1 MGRTIKQEFGSLKE
15 EILNVK
21 KILSKEREY
30 ERSLFLEKGQESKAI
45 KAAELEDLR
54 FVVGNTW
61 RADFNISPSPKT
73 KDWLKPGMPVLLQGP
88 TESIFGNIFKKSD
101 SKLTVQVRG
110 DYEWEDNEFLISKW
124 FQESTYDLYNDIIT
138 KISNDNSSESHKK
151 LNWILGF
158 GLGEKPTPPKS
169 GLDKPPL
176 ERIFQIHDYGVI
188 FGPPGTGK
196 TTLLMQAV
204 EKIKENKESVLTL
217 CPTNFAC
224 DYIVE
229 LALKK
234 GIRVIRLGNSTKIK
248 EEVLPYHI
256 DHLIQTHPDQKQIH
270 NWQTELKAI
279 QKKANS
285 WKRNFGKEERE
296 ERKALRKEAKL
307 LLGTIREAESNI
319 RTRLLDSAELIVS
332 TFSGFGNEFKKG
344 RTFDYVFVDEA
355 TQSLDPGCYLAMYAG
370 KKTFFFG
377 DPRQLGA
384 NYSHPDHQSLYSFLE
399 KAVTFDSGERILFL
413 EKQFRMKPEIL
424 GFPNQ
429 TYYESK
435 ILTHPDAKWN
445 ESIDI
450 SMIFGSNP
458 SILWIDTAG
467 SDSEEDTEGE
477 EPSFFNVTEIQTVEK
492 LFQLGIPKEI
502 TTVISPYRGQV
513 EKLIQT
519 SEGRWFTQTIDS
531 FQGRESEIVILSL
544 VRSNGDGEI
553 GFLLNPKR
561 LNVALT
567 RAKSHLILIGDSG
580 TLCQN
585 KEFQNLYSYI
595 EVSGEIRSVYE
606 FME

>member
-1 MGRTIKQEFGSLKE
+1 MGRTIKQTFGSLKE
-15 EILNVK
+15 EILHIK
-21 KILSKEREY
+21 TILSKERDY
-30 ERSLFLEKGQESKAI
+30 ERFIFLEKGQDSKAI
-45 KAAELEDLR
+45 KNAELEDLK

-61 RADFNISPSPKT
+61 RAEFNISPSSKA
-73 KDWLKPGMPVLLQGP
+73 KEWLKPGVPVLLKSE
-88 TESIFGNIFKKSD
+88 TESIFGNIYKTSD
-101 SKLTVQVRG
+101 TKLTVQIRG
-110 DYEWEDNEFLISKW
+110 DYEWEDTEFQISKW

-138 KISNDNSSESHKK
+138 KILADTSSESHKK

-169 GLDKPPL
+169 SLNRPPL
-176 ERIFQIHDYGVI
+176 ERIFQIHDYGII

-204 EKIKENKESVLTL
+204 QEIKTKGESVLTL

-229 LALKK
+229 LAIKK

-248 EEVLPYHI
+248 EDVLPYHI

-270 NWQTELKAI
+270 NWQTELKAL
-279 QKKANS
+279 QKKANA

-296 ERKALRKEAKL
+296 ERKTIRKEAKFL
-307 LLGTIREAESNI
+307 LSTIREAESNI
-319 RTRLLDSAELIVS
+319 RTKLLDDAELIVS
-332 TFSGFGNEFKKG
+332 TFSGFGNEWGKG

-355 TQSLDPGCYLAMYAG
+355 TQSLDPGCYMALYAG

-377 DPRQLGA
+377 DPKQLGA
-384 NYSHPDHQSLYSFLE
+384 SYSHPDHQTIDSFLE
-399 KAVTFDSGERILFL
+399 KAVAFDSGERILFL
-413 EKQFRMKPEIL
+413 EKQFRMKAEIL
-424 GFPNQ
+424 GFPNR

-435 ILTHPDAKWN
+435 ILTHPDAIWN
-445 ESIDI
+445 PTITI
-450 SMIFGSNP
+450 SEAIGSNP

-467 SDSEEDTEGE
+467 SDSEEETEGE
-477 EPSFFNVTEIQTVEK
+477 EPSFFNHIEIQLIER
-492 LFQLGIPKEI
+492 LFELGIQSNLI
-502 TTVISPYRGQV
+502 TVISPYRGQV
-513 EKLIQT
+513 EKLVLASQ
-519 SEGRWFTQTIDS
+519 GRWITQTIDS

-544 VRSNGDGEI
+544 VRSNLEGEI

-585 KEFQNLYSYI
+585 KEFQDLYSYI
-595 EVSGEIRSVYE
+595 ESNGEIRSIYE

>member
-21 KILSKEREY
+21 LILTKEREY
-30 ERSLFLEKGQESKAI
+30 ERSLFLEKAGDTKII
-45 KAAELEDLR
+45 KTAELEDLR
-54 FVVGNTW
+54 FVAGNTW
-61 RADFNISPSPKT
+61 RADFQISPSNKA
-73 KDWLKPGMPVLLQGP
+73 KEWLKPGIPVLLKCE
-88 TESIFGNIFKKSD
+88 TESIFGNIYKASD
-101 SKLTVQVRG
+101 TSLTVQIRG
-110 DYEWEDNEFLISKW
+110 DYEWEESEFQISKW

-138 KISNDNSSESHKK
+138 KVLTDNSSDSHKK

-169 GLDKPPL
+169 MINQSPLD
-176 ERIFQIHDYGVI
+176 RIFQMNDYGVI

-196 TTLLMQAV
+196 TSLLMRAV
-204 EKIKENKESVLTL
+204 LEIKARKESVLTL

-234 GIRVIRLGNSTKIK
+234 GIKVIRLGNSTKIK
-248 EEVLPYHI
+248 DEVLPHHI

-270 NWQTELKAI
+270 NWQTELKVL
-279 QKKANS
+279 QKKTNS

-296 ERKALRKEAKL
+296 ERKALRQEAKFL
-307 LLGTIREAESNI
+307 LSTIREAESNI
-319 RTRLLDSAELIVS
+319 RTKLLDDAELIVS
-332 TFSGFGNEFKKG
+332 TFSGFGNEWAKG
-344 RTFDYVFVDEA
+344 KVFDYVFVDEA
-355 TQSLDPGCYLAMYAG
+355 TQSLDPGCYMALYSG

-377 DPRQLGA
+377 DPKQLGA
-384 NYSHPDHQSLYSFLE
+384 SYSHPEHEAVHSFLE
-399 KAVTFDSGERILFL
+399 KAVAFDSGERIIFL

-435 ILTHPDAKWN
+435 ILTHPEATWTKDTN
-445 ESIDI
+445 I
-450 SMIFGSNP
+450 SEVFGSNP
-458 SILWIDTAG
+458 PILWIDTAG
-467 SDSEEDTEGE
+467 SDSEEETEGE
-477 EPSFFNVTEIQTVEK
+477 EPSFFNHTEIQLVSK
-492 LFQLGIPKEI
+492 LFNLGIEKNQ

-513 EKLIQT
+513 EKLIQE
-519 SEGRWFTQTIDS
+519 SKGNWVTQTIDS

-544 VRSNGDGEI
+544 VRSNQDGEI

-567 RAKSHLILIGDSG
+567 RAKSHLIVIGDSG

-585 KEFQNLYSYI
+585 KEFQDLYSYI
-595 EVSGEIRSVYE
+595 ESNGEIRSIYE
-606 FME
+606 FMD

>member
-21 KILSKEREY
+21 TILSKEREY
-30 ERSLFLEKGQESKAI
+30 ERSLFLEKGQDAKAI
-45 KAAELEDLR
+45 KNAELEDLR

-61 RADFNISPSPKT
+61 RAEFNISPSNKA
-73 KDWLKPGMPVLLQGP
+73 KEWLKPGIPVLLKGE
-88 TESIFGNIFKKSD
+88 TESIFGNIYKTSD
-101 SKLTVQVRG
+101 SKLTIQVRG
-110 DYEWEDNEFLISKW
+110 DYEWEDQEFQISKW

-138 KISNDNSSESHKK
+138 NVLADTSSESHKK

-169 GLDKPPL
+169 IVNKSPL
-176 ERIFQIHDYGVI
+176 ERIFLINDYGVI

-204 EKIKENKESVLTL
+204 QEIKERKESVLTL

-270 NWQTELKAI
+270 NWQTELKAL

-296 ERKALRKEAKL
+296 ERKAIRKEAKFL
-307 LLGTIREAESNI
+307 LSTIREAESNI
-319 RTRLLDSAELIVS
+319 RTKLLDDAELIVS

-344 RTFDYVFVDEA
+344 RTFDFVFVDEA
-355 TQSLDPGCYLAMYAG
+355 TQSLDPGCYMALYAG

-377 DPRQLGA
+377 DPKQLGA
-384 NYSHPDHQSLYSFLE
+384 SYSHPDHGAIHSFLE
-399 KAVTFDSGERILFL
+399 KAVDFDSGERILFL
-413 EKQFRMKPEIL
+413 EKQFRMKAEIL

-445 ESIDI
+445 SSLDI
-450 SMIFGSNP
+450 SPVLGSSP
-458 SILWIDTAG
+458 PILWIDTAG
-467 SDSEEDTEGE
+467 SDSEEETEGE
-477 EPSFFNVTEIQTVEK
+477 EPSFFNHTEIQLVER
-492 LFQLGIPKEI
+492 LFRLGIPSDL

-513 EKLIQT
+513 EKLGLA
-519 SEGRWFTQTIDS
+519 SSGRWFTQTIDS

-544 VRSNGDGEI
+544 VRSNLDGEI

-585 KEFQNLYSYI
+585 KEFQDLYSYI
-595 EVSGEIRSVYE
+595 ESNGEIRSIYE

>member
-1 MGRTIKQEFGSLKE
+1 MKQEFGSLKE

-21 KILSKEREY
+21 TILSKEREY
-30 ERSLFLEKGQESKAI
+30 ERSLFLEKGQDSKAI

-61 RADFNISPSPKT
+61 RADFHISPSPKS
-73 KDWLKPGMPVLLQGP
+73 KEWLKPGIPVLLQGT
-88 TESIFGNIFKKSD
+88 TETIFGNIFKTSD
-101 SKLTVQVRG
+101 IKLTVQVRG
-110 DYEWEDNEFLISKW
+110 DYEWEDNEFQISKW

-138 KISNDNSSESHKK
+138 KVLADTESESHKK

-158 GLGEKPTPPKS
+158 GLGEKTTPPKAKP
-169 GLDKPPL
+169 DKPPL
-176 ERIFQIHDYGVI
+176 ERIFEIHDYGVI

-204 EKIKENKESVLTL
+204 EKIKENKESLLTL

-270 NWQTELKAI
+270 NWQTELKAL

-296 ERKALRKEAKL
+296 ERKAIRKEAKF

-319 RTRLLDSAELIVS
+319 RTKLLDSAELIVS

-370 KKTFFFG
+370 KKTFFLG

-384 NYSHPDHQSLYSFLE
+384 SYSHPDHQSLHSFLE
-399 KAVTFDSGERILFL
+399 KAVTFDSGERIIFL
-413 EKQFRMKPEIL
+413 EKQFRMKQEIL
-424 GFPNQ
+424 GFPNE
-429 TYYESK
+429 TYYENK
-435 ILTHPDAKWN
+435 IITHPDAKWN

-450 SMIFGSNP
+450 STIFGSNP
-458 SILWIDTAG
+458 PIVWIDTAG

-477 EPSFFNVTEIQTVEK
+477 EPSFFNETEIQTVEK

-502 TTVISPYRGQV
+502 ATVISPYRGQV
-513 EKLIQT
+513 EKLIQA

-544 VRSNGDGEI
+544 VRSNDDGEI

-595 EVSGEIRSVYE
+595 ESVGEIRSIYE
-606 FME
+606 FMD

>member
-1 MGRTIKQEFGSLKE
+1 MGRTIKQEFGSLEE

-21 KILSKEREY
+21 LILNKERDY
-30 ERSLFLEKGQESKAI
+30 ERSLFLEKGEQSRAI
-45 KAAELEDLR
+45 QSAQLEDLK

-61 RADFNISPSPKT
+61 RAEFQISPST
-73 KDWLKPGMPVLLQGP
+73 KAKEWLKPGIPVLLKGNS
-88 TESIFGNIFKKSD
+88 ESIFGNIYKVTD
-101 SKLTVQVRG
+101 SQLIIQVRG
-110 DYEWEDNEFLISKW
+110 DYEWEDSEFQISKW
-124 FQESTYDLYNDIIT
+124 FQESTYDLYNEIIS
-138 KISNDNSSESHKK
+138 KVLDDKDSLSHKK

-158 GLGEKPTPPKS
+158 GLGDKPTPPKQ
-169 GLDKPPL
+169 GLTATPL
-176 ERIFQIHDYGVI
+176 ERIFQISDYGMI

-204 EKIKENKESVLTL
+204 EKIKSRAESVLTL

-229 LALKK
+229 LALQK
-234 GIRVIRLGNSTKIK
+234 GIRVIRMGNSTKIK
-248 EEVLPYHI
+248 EEILPYHI
-256 DHLIQTHPDQKQIH
+256 DNLIQEHPDQKQIH

-296 ERKALRKEAKL
+296 ERKALKKEAKFL
-307 LLGTIREAESNI
+307 LSTIREAESNI
-319 RTRLLDSAELIVS
+319 RMKLLDSAELIVS

-344 RTFDYVFVDEA
+344 RVFDYAFVDEA

-377 DPRQLGA
+377 DPKQLGA
-384 NYSHPDHQSLYSFLE
+384 SFSHPDHGAVHSFLE
-399 KAVTFDSGERILFL
+399 KAVALDSGERVLFL

-435 ILTHPDAKWN
+435 ILTHPDARWN
-445 ESIDI
+445 GNIDI
-450 SMIFGSNP
+450 SHVLGNDP
-458 SILWIDTAG
+458 PILWIDTAG
-467 SDSEEDTEGE
+467 SDSEEETEGE
-477 EPSFFNVTEIQTVEK
+477 EPSFFNHTEIQLVET
-492 LFQLGIPKEI
+492 LFRLGIPKEL

-513 EKLIQT
+513 EKLIKV

-544 VRSNGDGEI
+544 VRSNSDGEV

-580 TLCQN
+580 TLCQT
-585 KEFQNLYSYI
+585 KEFQDLYAYI
-595 EVSGEIRSVYE
+595 ESVGEIRSIYE

>member
-1 MGRTIKQEFGSLKE
+1 MGRTIKQEFGSLEE
-15 EILNVK
+15 EILYVK
-21 KILSKEREY
+21 SILTKEREY
-30 ERSLFLEKGQESKAI
+30 ERSLFLEKGEETKVI
-45 KAAELEDLR
+45 KSAELEDLN

-61 RADFNISPSPKT
+61 RAEFKISPSLKA
-73 KDWLKPGMPVLLQGP
+73 KEWLKQGIPVLLKGSSE
-88 TESIFGNIFKKSD
+88 TIFGNIYRATD
-101 SKLTVQVRG
+101 TKLTVQVRG
-110 DYEWEDNEFLISKW
+110 DYEWEDNEFQISKW
-124 FQESTYDLYNDIIT
+124 FQESTYDLYNEIIA
-138 KISNDNSSESHKK
+138 KVIEDKESFSHKK

-158 GLGEKPTPPKS
+158 GLGDKPNPPKS
-169 GLDKPPL
+169 GQTANSL
-176 ERIFQIHDYGVI
+176 ERIFQIADYGMI

-204 EKIKENKESVLTL
+204 EKIKSKNESVLTL

-248 EEVLPYHI
+248 EEVLPHHI
-256 DHLIQTHPDQKQIH
+256 DHLIQEHPDQKQIH

-296 ERKALRKEAKL
+296 ERKAQRKEAKFL
-307 LLGTIREAESNI
+307 LSTIREAESNI
-319 RTRLLDSAELIVS
+319 RMKLLDNAELIVS

-344 RTFDYVFVDEA
+344 REFDYVFVDEA
-355 TQSLDPGCYLAMYAG
+355 TQSLDPGCYLALYAG

-377 DPRQLGA
+377 DPKQLGA
-384 NYSHPDHQSLYSFLE
+384 SFSHPDHTAVHSFLE
-399 KAVTFDSGERILFL
+399 KAITYDSGDRVIFL

-424 GFPNQ
+424 GFPNG
-429 TYYESK
+429 TYYENK

-445 ESIDI
+445 HNIDI
-450 SMIFGSNP
+450 SHVFGNNS

-467 SDSEEDTEGE
+467 SDSEEETEGD
-477 EPSFFNVTEIQTVEK
+477 EPSFFNKTEIQLVET
-492 LFQLGIPKEI
+492 LFRLGIPKEQSI
-502 TTVISPYRGQV
+502 VISPYRGQV
-513 EKLIQT
+513 EKLIKV
-519 SEGRWFTQTIDS
+519 SSGRWFTQTIDS

-544 VRSNGDGEI
+544 VRSNSDGEV

-580 TLCQN
+580 TLCQT
-585 KEFQNLYSYI
+585 KEFQDLYSYI
-595 EVSGEIRSVYE
+595 ESAGEIRSIYE

>member
-1 MGRTIKQEFGSLKE
+1 MGRTIKQEFGSLEE
-15 EILNVK
+15 EILSVK
-21 KILSKEREY
+21 KVLSKEREY
-30 ERSLFLEKGQESKAI
+30 ERSLFLEKGSDAKSI
-45 KAAELEDLR
+45 KSAALEDLR

-61 RADFNISPSPKT
+61 RADFNISPSNQARE
-73 KDWLKPGMPVLLQGP
+73 WLKPGTPVLLKSE
-88 TESIFGNIFKKSD
+88 TESIFGNIYRASD

-110 DYEWEDNEFLISKW
+110 DYEWEDQEFQISKW
-124 FQESTYDLYNDIIT
+124 FPESTYDLYNEIIS
-138 KISNDNSSESHKK
+138 KVLEDKESLSHKK
-151 LNWILGF
+151 LKWILGF
-158 GLGEKPTPPKS
+158 GSGDKPTPPKE
-169 GLDKPPL
+169 GLNKPPL
-176 ERIFQIHDYGVI
+176 DRIFQIADYGVV

-196 TTLLMQAV
+196 TTLLLQAV
-204 EKIKENKESVLTL
+204 EEIKSRKESVLTL

-248 EEVLPYHI
+248 EEVLPHHI

-270 NWQTELKAI
+270 NWQTELKAL

-296 ERKALRKEAKL
+296 ERKQVRKEAKFL
-307 LLGTIREAESNI
+307 LSTIREAESNI
-319 RTRLLDSAELIVS
+319 RTKLLDNAELIVS

-344 RTFDYVFVDEA
+344 RVFDFVFVDES
-355 TQSLDPGCYLAMYAG
+355 TQSLDPGCYMALYAG

-377 DPRQLGA
+377 DPKQLGA
-384 NYSHPDHQSLYSFLE
+384 SYSHPDQQNIVSFLE

-424 GFPNQ
+424 GFPNH

-435 ILTHPDAKWN
+435 ILTHPEAEW
-445 ESIDI
+445 STSFDI
-450 SMIFGSNP
+450 TPVLGSNP
-458 SILWIDTAG
+458 PIIWIDTAG
-467 SDSEEDTEGE
+467 SDSEEETEGE
-477 EPSFFNVTEIQTVEK
+477 EPSFFNHTEIHLIER
-492 LFQLGIPKEI
+492 LFQLGLPKDL
-502 TTVISPYRGQV
+502 TTIISPYRGQV
-513 EKLIQT
+513 EKLVFASQ
-519 SEGRWFTQTIDS
+519 GKWFTQTIDS

-544 VRSNGDGEI
+544 VRSNLDGEI

-561 LNVALT
+561 MNVALT
-567 RAKSHLILIGDSG
+567 RARSHLLLIGDSG

-585 KEFQNLYSYI
+585 KEFQDLYSYI
-595 EVSGEIRSVYE
+595 ESNGEIRSIYE

>member
-1 MGRTIKQEFGSLKE
+1 MGRTIKQEFGSLEE

-21 KILSKEREY
+21 SILVKEREF
-30 ERSLFLEKGQESKAI
+30 ERSLFLEKGEQSKAI
-45 KAAELEDLR
+45 QAAELEDLK

-61 RADFNISPSPKT
+61 RAEFKISPST
-73 KDWLKPGMPVLLQGP
+73 KAKEWLKPGIPVLLKGNS
-88 TESIFGNIFKKSD
+88 ESIFGNIYKTTD
-101 SKLTVQVRG
+101 TQLTVQIRG
-110 DYEWEDNEFLISKW
+110 DYEWEDSEFQISKW
-124 FQESTYDLYNDIIT
+124 FQESTYDLYNEIIS
-138 KISNDNSSESHKK
+138 KVLEDKDDLSHKK
-151 LNWILGF
+151 LKWILGF
-158 GLGEKPTPPKS
+158 GLGEKPNPPKQ
-169 GLDKPPL
+169 GLTATPL
-176 ERIFQIHDYGVI
+176 ERIFQIADYGMI

-204 EKIKENKESVLTL
+204 EIIKSKNESVLTL

-248 EEVLPYHI
+248 EEVLPHHI
-256 DHLIQTHPDQKQIH
+256 DHLIQEHPDQKQIH

-296 ERKALRKEAKL
+296 ERKALKKEAKFL
-307 LLGTIREAESNI
+307 LSTIREAESNI
-319 RTRLLDSAELIVS
+319 RTKLLDNAELIVS

-344 RTFDYVFVDEA
+344 REFDYVFVDEA
-355 TQSLDPGCYLAMYAG
+355 TQSLDPGCYLGIYVG

-377 DPRQLGA
+377 DPKQLGA
-384 NYSHPDHQSLYSFLE
+384 SFSHPDHGSLHSFLE
-399 KAVTFDSGERILFL
+399 KAVAFDSGERVIFL

-424 GFPNQ
+424 GFPNK

-445 ESIDI
+445 NNLDI
-450 SMIFGSNP
+450 SHVFGNNP
-458 SILWIDTAG
+458 PILWIDTAG
-467 SDSEEDTEGE
+467 SDSEEETEGE
-477 EPSFFNVTEIQTVEK
+477 EPSFFNKTEIQLIET
-492 LFQLGIPKEI
+492 LFRLGIPKEQ

-513 EKLIQT
+513 EKLINV
-519 SEGRWFTQTIDS
+519 SSGRWFTQTIDS

-544 VRSNGDGEI
+544 VRSNSDGEI

-580 TLCQN
+580 TLCQT
-585 KEFQNLYSYI
+585 KEFQDLYSYI
-595 EVSGEIRSVYE
+595 ESVGEIRSIYE

>member
-21 KILSKEREY
+21 TILSKEREY
-30 ERSLFLEKGQESKAI
+30 ERSLFLEKGQDAKAI
-45 KAAELEDLR
+45 KNAELEDLR

-61 RADFNISPSPKT
+61 RAEFNISPSNKA
-73 KDWLKPGMPVLLQGP
+73 KEWLKPGIPVLLKGE
-88 TESIFGNIFKKSD
+88 TESIFGNIYKTSD
-101 SKLTVQVRG
+101 SKLTIQVRG
-110 DYEWEDNEFLISKW
+110 DYEWEDQEFQISKW
-124 FQESTYDLYNDIIT
+124 FQESTYDLYIDIIT
-138 KISNDNSSESHKK
+138 NVLADTSSESHKK

-158 GLGEKPTPPKS
+158 GLGEKPTPPKTIVNKS
-169 GLDKPPL
+169 PL
-176 ERIFQIHDYGVI
+176 ERIFLINDYGVI

-196 TTLLMQAV
+196 TTLLIQAV
-204 EKIKENKESVLTL
+204 HEIKDRKESVLTL

-270 NWQTELKAI
+270 NWQTELKAL

-296 ERKALRKEAKL
+296 ERKAIRKEAKFL
-307 LLGTIREAESNI
+307 LSTIREAESNI
-319 RTRLLDSAELIVS
+319 RTKLLDDAELIVS

-344 RTFDYVFVDEA
+344 RIFDFVFVDEA
-355 TQSLDPGCYLAMYAG
+355 TQSLDPGCYMALYAG

-377 DPRQLGA
+377 DPKQLGA
-384 NYSHPDHQSLYSFLE
+384 SYSHPDHQIIHSFLE
-399 KAVTFDSGERILFL
+399 KAVDFDSGERILFL
-413 EKQFRMKPEIL
+413 EKQFRMKAEIL

-445 ESIDI
+445 SSLDI
-450 SMIFGSNP
+450 SPVLGSSP
-458 SILWIDTAG
+458 PILWIDTAG
-467 SDSEEDTEGE
+467 SDSEEETEGE
-477 EPSFFNVTEIQTVEK
+477 EPSFFNHTEIQLIER
-492 LFQLGIPKEI
+492 LFRLGIPSDL

-513 EKLIQT
+513 EKLGLA
-519 SEGRWFTQTIDS
+519 SRGRWFTQTIDS

-544 VRSNGDGEI
+544 VRSNLDGEI

-585 KEFQNLYSYI
+585 KEFQDLYSYI
-595 EVSGEIRSVYE
+595 ESNGEIRSIYE

>member
-1 MGRTIKQEFGSLKE
+1 MGRTIKQEFGSLEE

-21 KILSKEREY
+21 SILLKEREF
-30 ERSLFLEKGQESKAI
+30 ERSLFLEKGEQSKAI
-45 KAAELEDLR
+45 QAAELEDLK

-61 RADFNISPSPKT
+61 RAEFKISAST
-73 KDWLKPGMPVLLQGP
+73 KAKEWLKPGIPVLLKGNS
-88 TESIFGNIFKKSD
+88 ESIFGNIYRTND
-101 SKLTVQVRG
+101 TQLTVQIRG
-110 DYEWEDNEFLISKW
+110 DYEWEDSEFQISKW
-124 FQESTYDLYNDIIT
+124 FQESTYDLYNEIIA
-138 KISNDNSSESHKK
+138 KVLEDKDSLSHKK

-169 GLDKPPL
+169 GLTTPPL
-176 ERIFQIHDYGVI
+176 ERIFQIADYGMI

-204 EKIKENKESVLTL
+204 EFIKAKNESVLTL

-248 EEVLPYHI
+248 EEVLPHHI
-256 DHLIQTHPDQKQIH
+256 DHLIQEHPDQKQIH

-285 WKRNFGKEERE
+285 WKRNFGKEEKE
-296 ERKALRKEAKL
+296 ERKALRKEAKFL
-307 LLGTIREAESNI
+307 LTTIREAESNI
-319 RTRLLDSAELIVS
+319 RMKLLDNAELIVS

-344 RTFDYVFVDEA
+344 RVFDYVFVDEA
-355 TQSLDPGCYLAMYAG
+355 TQSLDPGCYLALYVG
-370 KKTFFFG
+370 KKTFYFG
-377 DPRQLGA
+377 DPKQLGA
-384 NYSHPDHQSLYSFLE
+384 SFSHPDHESLHSFLE
-399 KAVTFDSGERILFL
+399 KAVAFDTGERVIFL

-424 GFPNQ
+424 GFPNK

-445 ESIDI
+445 NNLDI
-450 SMIFGSNP
+450 SNVFGNNSP
-458 SILWIDTAG
+458 ILWIDTAG
-467 SDSEEDTEGE
+467 SDSEEETEGE
-477 EPSFFNVTEIQTVEK
+477 EPSFFNHTEIQLIET
-492 LFQLGIPKEI
+492 LFRLGIPKEQ

-513 EKLIQT
+513 EKLINV
-519 SEGRWFTQTIDS
+519 SSGRWFTQTIDS

-544 VRSNGDGEI
+544 VRSNNDGEI

-580 TLCQN
+580 TLCQA
-585 KEFQNLYSYI
+585 KEFQDLYSYI
-595 EVSGEIRSVYE
+595 ESVGEIRSIYE

>member
-1 MGRTIKQEFGSLKE
+1 MGRTIKQEFGSLEE
-15 EILNVK
+15 EILDIK
-21 KILSKEREY
+21 TLLSKEREY
-30 ERSLFLEKGQESKAI
+30 ERSLFLEKGQNAKAI
-45 KAAELEDLR
+45 KFAQLEDLR

-61 RADFNISPSPKT
+61 RAEFQISPST
-73 KDWLKPGMPVLLQGP
+73 KAKEWLKSGIPVLIQGE
-88 TESIFGNIFKKSD
+88 TETIFGNIYKATD
-101 SKLTVQVRG
+101 SKLTIQVRG
-110 DYEWEDNEFLISKW
+110 DYEWEDQEFQISKW
-124 FQESTYDLYNDIIT
+124 FQESTYDLYNEIIS
-138 KISNDNSSESHKK
+138 KVLEDKESISHKK

-158 GLGEKPTPPKS
+158 GLGEKPTPPKA
-169 GLDKPPL
+169 GLNDPPL
-176 ERIFQIHDYGVI
+176 ERIFQINDYGVI

-204 EKIKENKESVLTL
+204 EEIKKRNESVLTL

-256 DHLIQTHPDQKQIH
+256 DHLIQTNPDQKQIH
-270 NWQTELKAI
+270 NWQTELKAL

-296 ERKALRKEAKL
+296 ERKALRKEAKFL
-307 LLGTIREAESNI
+307 LSTIRESESNI
-319 RTRLLDSAELIVS
+319 RTKLLDNAELIVS

-344 RTFDYVFVDEA
+344 RTFDFVFVDEA
-355 TQSLDPGCYLAMYAG
+355 TQSLDPGCYMALYLG

-377 DPRQLGA
+377 DPKQLGA
-384 NYSHPDHQSLYSFLE
+384 SYSHPDHLTIHSFLE
-399 KAVTFDSGERILFL
+399 KAVAFDSGERILFL

-435 ILTHPDAKWN
+435 ILTHPDATWTQ
-445 ESIDI
+445 SLDI
-450 SMIFGSNP
+450 SEAIGSNP
-458 SILWIDTAG
+458 PILWIDTAG
-467 SDSEEDTEGE
+467 SDSEEETEGE
-477 EPSFFNVTEIQTVEK
+477 EPSFFNHTEIQLIEK
-492 LFQLGIPKEI
+492 LFSLGIPKEL

-513 EKLIQT
+513 EKLVKV
-519 SEGRWFTQTIDS
+519 SEGNWFTQTIDS

-544 VRSNGDGEI
+544 VRSNSDGEI

-585 KEFQNLYSYI
+585 KEFQELYSYV
-595 EVSGEIRSVYE
+595 ETNGEIRSIYE

>member
-21 KILSKEREY
+21 TILSKEREY
-30 ERSLFLEKGQESKAI
+30 ERSLFLEKGQDSKAI

-88 TESIFGNIFKKSD
+88 TESIFGNIFKTSD

-110 DYEWEDNEFLISKW
+110 DYEWEDNEFQISMW

-204 EKIKENKESVLTL
+204 AKIKENKESVLTL

-319 RTRLLDSAELIVS
+319 RTKLLDSAELIVS

-595 EVSGEIRSVYE
+595 EESGEIRSVYE

>member
-21 KILSKEREY
+21 TILSKEREY
-30 ERSLFLEKGQESKAI
+30 ERSLFLEKGQDAKAI
-45 KAAELEDLR
+45 KNAELEDLR

-61 RADFNISPSPKT
+61 RAEFNISPSNKA
-73 KDWLKPGMPVLLQGP
+73 KEWLKPGIPVLLKGE
-88 TESIFGNIFKKSD
+88 TESIFGNIYKTSD
-101 SKLTVQVRG
+101 SKLTIQVRG
-110 DYEWEDNEFLISKW
+110 DYEWEDQEFHISKW

-138 KISNDNSSESHKK
+138 NVLADTSSESHKK

-169 GLDKPPL
+169 IVNKSPL
-176 ERIFQIHDYGVI
+176 ERIFLINDYGVI

-204 EKIKENKESVLTL
+204 QEIKERKESVLTL

-270 NWQTELKAI
+270 NWQTELKVL

-296 ERKALRKEAKL
+296 ERKAIRKEAKFL
-307 LLGTIREAESNI
+307 LSTIREAESNI
-319 RTRLLDSAELIVS
+319 RTKLLDDAELIVS

-344 RTFDYVFVDEA
+344 RTFDFVFVDEA
-355 TQSLDPGCYLAMYAG
+355 TQSLDPGCYMALYAG

-377 DPRQLGA
+377 DPKQLGA
-384 NYSHPDHQSLYSFLE
+384 SYSHPDHGAIHSFLE
-399 KAVTFDSGERILFL
+399 KAVDFDSGERILFL
-413 EKQFRMKPEIL
+413 EKQFRMKAEIL

-445 ESIDI
+445 SSLDI
-450 SMIFGSNP
+450 SPVLGSSP
-458 SILWIDTAG
+458 PILWIDTAG
-467 SDSEEDTEGE
+467 SDSEEETEGE
-477 EPSFFNVTEIQTVEK
+477 EPSFFNHTEIQLVER
-492 LFQLGIPKEI
+492 LFRLGIPSDL

-513 EKLIQT
+513 EKLGLA
-519 SEGRWFTQTIDS
+519 SRGRWFTQTIDS

-544 VRSNGDGEI
+544 VRSNLDGEI

-585 KEFQNLYSYI
+585 KEFQDLYSYI
-595 EVSGEIRSVYE
+595 ESNGEIRSIYE